1 MGTKGGDILGR
12 IQWSSV
18 AHGERLPKMK
28 TDKCPLELS
37 KGRSSVM
44 LTSDISME
52 YRLSQAQVKQVRVN
66 GKLSTGR
73 MYKHH

>member
-1 MGTKGGDILGR
+1 METKGGVILGR

-37 KGRSSVM
+37 KGRSLVM
-44 LTSDISME
+44 LTSDISMG
-52 YRLSQAQVKQVRVN
+52 YRLSEARVKQV
-66 GKLSTGR
+66 KE
-73 MYKHH
+73 